1 MQGMERLGT
10 SMLPMKPPGGKR
22 ARLQVLGRK
31 RHGAFPRSRCAQFLG
46 RMFNLGVESRDD
58 LNGVLV
64 RPLLGSADQGLDPQK
79 IHRIKG

>member
-1 MQGMERLGT
+1 
-10 SMLPMKPPGGKR
+10 
-22 ARLQVLGRK
+22 
-31 RHGAFPRSRCAQFLG
+31 
-46 RMFNLGVESRDD
+46 MFNLGVESRDD